1 MDAYIKTIAGVHKT
15 ESEDCV
21 VANSVMIAEA
31 FAQIT
36 DLRDIIAVADGVGG
50 HLGGKTAAGQVCKS
64 LGGVSVVS
72 EELFARIN
80 KDLIAL
86 GNSDPNLTDMA
97 TTLSGISLSDDGN
110 AQLFHVGN
118 TRIYRINAF
127 KYLEQLTQ
135 DDTVVEYLVRSGKL
149 TDEEALSYHGRNEI
163 TACFGGGNESLLH
176 LTLKNIE
183 KHDESK
189 YLLTSDGVH
198 EYLSIDD
205 MEDIFEDHLG
215 NWAEIVRQ
223 LVEKAVNNGS
233 PDDCT
238 AVIIA

>member
-15 ESEDCV
+15 DSEDCV
-21 VANSVMIAEA
+21 VANNVMIAEA
-31 FAQIT
+31 FAWIT
-36 DLRDIIAVADGVGG
+36 DLRGIIAVADGVGG
-50 HLGGKTAAGQVCKS
+50 HLGGKTAARQVCKS
-64 LGGVSVVS
+64 LGGVSTVS
-72 EELFARIN
+72 EDLFAKIN

-97 TTLSGISLSDDGN
+97 TTLSGMALLDDGN

-118 TRIYRINAF
+118 TRIYRINAL

-163 TACFGGGNESLLH
+163 TACFGGGNESLLQ
-176 LTLKNIE
+176 LTLKNID
-183 KHDESK
+183 KHDEVK

-223 LVEKAVNNGS
+223 LVEKAVSKGS
-233 PDDCT
+233 LDDCT